1 MIKIRNIQRIA
12 VAVKDLE
19 ASVAKYKKLF
29 GIVPFNYGIAKA
41 EKYHWVAFEMGE
53 GQCTM
58 EFLSP
63 YQDPK
68 VEGVITKYIA
78 KRGEGLYMVTLRTES
93 SDSAEVVRQMR
104 ECGVEPVWG
113 SVGWED
119 PLLDSSGAKGATWQE
134 HYIHPKETSGALMT
148 IATIKK
154 RTMDKPD
161 ICTDD
166 FRMEVGGGKK
176 K

>member
-1 MIKIRNIQRIA
+1 MIKIKNIQRIA

-19 ASVAKYKKLF
+19 GSVAKYKKLF

-68 VEGVITKYIA
+68 VEGIITKFIA
-78 KRGEGLYMVTLRTES
+78 KRGEGLYMVTLRTEET
-93 SDSAEVVRQMR
+93 DSKKVVEQMKAA
-104 ECGVEPVWG
+104 GVEASWG

-119 PLLDSSGAKGATWQE
+119 PLMNASGDRAASWQE
-134 HYIHPKETSGALMT
+134 HYVHPKYTSGVLMT
-148 IATIKK
+148 IATIKRK
-154 RTMDKPD
+154 LVDEPAT
-161 ICTDD
+161 CSDD
-166 FRMEVGGGKK
+166 FRMEIGGGKQK
-176 K
+176 